1 MNVKRLRKVYI
12 ISKKGKAM
20 KKYIGIL
27 LSIAILLMSIPVY
40 ADDNVDENYP
50 MIFEEEG
57 SEIDNLFDD
66 QEQQIIPR
74 SQYISTVVTTAKYLG
89 SNKVAIHVDAYCG
102 SVVKSIT
109 TNFYLQ
115 KYTGSGWVNVSSGTA
130 SVSNSNKLS
139 KTGTVS
145 GVPSGT
151 YRAKSSTKVT
161 DSYGYSETLVSYSGA
176 FSF

>member
-1 MNVKRLRKVYI
+1 
-12 ISKKGKAM
+12 M
-20 KKYIGIL
+20 KKY
-27 LSIAILLMSIPVY
+27 LSILMTVMLLALSIPVY
-40 ADDNVDENYP
+40 AEENGEESYP

-57 SEIDNLFDD
+57 SEIDNLFLN
-66 QEQQIIPR
+66 ENPQIMPR
-74 SQYISTVVTTAKYLG
+74 SHYIMNVVTSAKYLG
-89 SNKVAIHVDAYCG
+89 SNQVAIHVDAYCN

-115 KYTGSGWVNVSSGTA
+115 KYTGSGWVSVSSGTT

-145 GVPSGT
+145 GVPSGS
-151 YRAKSSTKVT
+151 YRAKSVTKVT
-161 DSYGYSETLVSYSGA
+161 DKYGYSETQTGYSGA

>member
-1 MNVKRLRKVYI
+1 
-12 ISKKGKAM
+12 M
-20 KKYIGIL
+20 KKYFGIL
-27 LSIAILLMSIPVY
+27 LSIILLTLSVPVY
-40 ADDNVDENYP
+40 AEENSETSYP

-57 SEIDNLFDD
+57 SEIDSLFEDV
-66 QEQQIIPR
+66 EENVMPR
-74 SQYISTVVTTAKYLG
+74 SQYISTVLTSAKYLG
-89 SNKVAIHVDAYCG
+89 SNKVAIHVDAYCN

-109 TNFYLQ
+109 SAFYLQ
-115 KYTGSGWVNVSSGTA
+115 KYTSSGWVNVSSGTI

-151 YRAKSSTKVT
+151 YRAKSITRVM
-161 DSYGYSETLVSYSGA
+161 DNYGYAETLTSYSGA

>member
-1 MNVKRLRKVYI
+1 M
-12 ISKKGKAM
+12 
-20 KKYIGIL
+20 L
-27 LSIAILLMSIPVY
+27 LSVMLMTLSIPVY
-40 ADDNVDENYP
+40 AEENIEENYP
-50 MIFEEEG
+50 MIFEVEG
-57 SEIDNLFDD
+57 SEIDNLFEDEEP
-66 QEQQIIPR
+66 QVMPR

-89 SNKVAIHVDAYCG
+89 SNKVAIHVDAYCN

-109 TNFYLQ
+109 SIFYLQ
-115 KYTGSGWVNVSSGTA
+115 KYTGSGWVNVSSGTI

-151 YRAKSSTKVT
+151 YRAKSVT
-161 DSYGYSETLVSYSGA
+161 RVMDIYGYAETLNSYSGA